1 MTNVILFLVTDQVLV
16 LIIIATVPTAIR
28 NTKAKWIIDRPPP
41 LPPFQFCIE
50 FVGGMRE
57 TSVFYGCVRFLY
69 APDGIAFLTYTK
81 LLYCS

>member
-41 LPPFQFCIE
+41 LPPSDSVSNSLEECAKPPFFTVV
-50 FVGGMRE
+50 F
-57 TSVFYGCVRFLY
+57 VFYMPLAGLRF
-69 APDGIAFLTYTK
+69 
-81 LLYCS
+81 